1 MLFFLYSAFII
12 PSMIYT
18 CTCVK
23 YTHTGMNQN
32 DAITVKNKRLLLTEI
47 NKEKELIHS
56 NLKDI
61 IRENEG
67 AG

>member
-1 MLFFLYSAFII
+1 
-12 PSMIYT
+12 
-18 CTCVK
+18 
-23 YTHTGMNQN
+23 MNQN